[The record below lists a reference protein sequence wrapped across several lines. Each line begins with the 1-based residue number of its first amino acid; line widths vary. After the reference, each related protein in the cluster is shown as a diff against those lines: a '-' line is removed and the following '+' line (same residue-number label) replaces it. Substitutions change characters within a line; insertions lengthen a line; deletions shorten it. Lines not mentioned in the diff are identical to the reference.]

1 MKLTIC
7 NGEKRPNLSHGICK
21 RASRY
26 RRRLRRNILSRI
38 DPVTHIRIV
47 SRGKRWRKGVELAIK
62 GKTGFYSQRLP
73 LTGRRLPWSM
83 LRRSGSTTFFSAY
96 KTSYGGTFLWPLS
109 SPVWPCACVC
119 TRAHSACGLHHISVI
134 ARPPSSFFFFRR
146 RKRRDRRRRYIR
158 RNGWGNRALA

>member
-62 GKTGFYSQRLP
+62 GKTAAGWWNPNLESQ
-73 LTGRRLPWSM
+73 
-83 LRRSGSTTFFSAY
+83 FFRNC
-96 KTSYGGTFLWPLS
+96 TNVVRGEWT
-109 SPVWPCACVC
+109 
-119 TRAHSACGLHHISVI
+119 TRARMLHAASLRWMHFWEIMHIRGNIAQRGSHST
-134 ARPPSSFFFFRR
+134 
-146 RKRRDRRRRYIR
+146 
-158 RNGWGNRALA
+158 